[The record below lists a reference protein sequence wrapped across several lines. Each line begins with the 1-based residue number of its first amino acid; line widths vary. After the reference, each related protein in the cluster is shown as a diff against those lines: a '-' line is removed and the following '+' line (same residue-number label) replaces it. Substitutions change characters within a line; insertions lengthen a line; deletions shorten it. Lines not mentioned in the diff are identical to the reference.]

1 MATTTASTS
10 FLQRLIGAAALD
22 APVYEEIE
30 SDPKATTQAF
40 VVVVLSSIAGGIGAT
55 RLLGPA
61 GAVDFSLANILF
73 LTAVTLIV
81 WAAWALLTFEVGY
94 RLMPQP
100 QTRADP
106 GELLRTVGFATAPGL
121 LRVLGVFPEVTSPA
135 FVVSSLWMIA
145 AMVVAVRQA
154 LDYRSTSR
162 AVAVCLVGFS
172 LATAVA
178 VVIGLVFGPTLH

>member
-1 MATTTASTS
+1 MSPTTASTS

-30 SDPKATTQAF
+30 SDPRATMQAF
-40 VVVVLSSIAGGIGAT
+40 VVVLLSSLATGIGAT
-55 RLLGPA
+55 RLLGPRGAA
-61 GAVDFSLANILF
+61 GFSVGNILF
-73 LTAVTLIV
+73 LTALALVV

-121 LRVLGVFPEVTSPA
+121 LRILGVFPEVTVPA
-135 FVVSSLWMIA
+135 FVVSSIWMVA

-154 LDYRSTSR
+154 LDYQRTSR
-162 AVAVCLVGFS
+162 AIAVCLVGFS
-172 LATAVA
+172 LAMAVA
-178 VVIGLVFGPTLH
+178 TLLGLVFGPRLY

>member
-1 MATTTASTS
+1 M
-10 FLQRLIGAAALD
+10 
-22 APVYEEIE
+22 
-30 SDPKATTQAF
+30 
-40 VVVVLSSIAGGIGAT
+40 VVLSSIAGGIGAT
-55 RLLGPA
+55 RLLGPS
-61 GAVDFSLANILF
+61 GAANFSLANILF
-73 LTAVTLIV
+73 LTAVALIV

-121 LRVLGVFPEVTSPA
+121 LRVLGIFPEVTMPA
-135 FVVSSLWMIA
+135 FVVSSIWMIA

-154 LDYRSTSR
+154 LDYQSTSR

-172 LATAVA
+172 LAMAVA
-178 VVIGLVFGPTLH
+178 AVIGLVFGPDVALTEPGPERPRPAPTGTRSQWTRLTRDMIEA